1 MVKKQHFYTIAK
13 KEMRLAGHFCAS
25 FHRSDALYRSSW
37 AYLFLLYTEAT
48 LSVVTSSGSRL
59 TRFSSWEWGWVSVR
73 PQWIPSSPTWIDG
86 TQKMVSST
94 TNSNV
99 TYLWLYHWLSVLTC
113 STSFPKTTWV
123 KTKCKAPS
131 LHRVLKRCKMGQV
144 QTLLPL
150 HSLNSPCGMT
160 FAFRCIR
167 WQDQHCTSAESLKD
181 FQRGQGRVPS
191 GRDSGKLA
199 LSKS

>member
-1 MVKKQHFYTIAK
+1 
-13 KEMRLAGHFCAS
+13 MRLAGHFCAS

-99 TYLWLYHWLSVLTC
+99 TYLWFYHWLSVFTC

-131 LHRVLKRCKMGQV
+131 LDRAFKRCKMEQV

-150 HSLNSPCGMT
+150 YSLNLVHVGWLLHSGGLDGRTSTAPLQSPW
-160 FAFRCIR
+160 R
-167 WQDQHCTSAESLKD
+167 TSKVD
-181 FQRGQGRVPS
+181 RGEY
-191 GRDSGKLA
+191 L
-199 LSKS
+199 